1 MNGKLLASLSIQSL
15 ERVSQRLALTAGTS
29 ATQKFL
35 LIRMCPLKLVLFR
48 QPAEFA
54 RLAARECPLA
64 STGRACPLGE
74 LATVAA

>member
-1 MNGKLLASLSIQSL
+1 MNGKPLASLSTQNL
-15 ERVSQRLALTAGTS
+15 ERVSQRLALTAGAS
-29 ATQKFL
+29 LTQNFL
-35 LIRMCPLKLVLFR
+35 LIKMCPLKLVLFR